1 MQYTKFLRWGLL
13 GGLALIFFIP
23 FVVADGSLF
32 PNMYFPFITGKNF
45 AFRILVE
52 VLLGAYILLALRE
65 PKYRPQSSYLL
76 WAVGAFVA
84 WAAVATLVSVDPSKS
99 FWSNFERME
108 GYITVLHLFAYFV
121 IMSTMAAAE
130 GWWNRLFQISIVSG
144 TLQALYSLGQL
155 LHVAGLN
162 PSSQSGPRLD
172 GTFGNAT
179 YLAVFMFF
187 NIFLTLFMLVRE
199 RRSSMAQM
207 LYGLALV
214 LQVAVL
220 YYTQTRGTLLGL
232 LGGLLVAGLYIVLR
246 AKGAEW
252 KQWRKYSLYGLG
264 ALAVVVVVFL
274 AARES
279 SFVKK
284 SETLSRFAS
293 ISLTDRTTTARFQIW
308 NMAYQGFVEKP
319 LMGWG
324 QENFSY
330 VFNKYYSPEMY
341 SQEQWFDRAHNQFL
355 DWLIAGGLPAFVLY
369 ISFFVLVVWAV
380 MRAEALSVPEQAI
393 ILGLLAGYAFN
404 NLLVFDDLMSSV
416 YFFSILAFAHGLS
429 RRGVPRFMFLSK
441 PTKDTTVAAVA
452 PFVFVAIVLGGWALN
467 APGIARA
474 QNLLNAV
481 MTQVPVSDGAGGIVG
496 QAKDP
501 KTQLA
506 QFKTVLGGG
515 VWPGTGLGWQESV
528 EQLMQFS
535 SNLAPST
542 SIDPALKQEI
552 FVFAQSS
559 AQTLL
564 ESRQHDARLELFYG
578 AFEDTYGRHDEAIKI
593 LNQALVD
600 SPKKQQ
606 IMFQLGVVHLNVGDT
621 QGALAPLK
629 AAFEEAPSYNDARI
643 LYAAVLFYNNQNKE
657 ADALL
662 TEGFGTVLV
671 NDSRLLQVY
680 ANTKQFDRVQGIWK
694 NRIAASPKD
703 AQLHAGLASAY
714 FAGGDKTNA
723 IAELRVAGQLD
734 PALAAQ
740 VQTLITQIQN
750 GTLK

>member
-1 MQYTKFLRWGLL
+1 MQYTKFLRWVLL
-13 GGLALIFFIP
+13 GGLSLIFFIP
-23 FVVADGSLF
+23 FVIADGSLF

-45 AFRILVE
+45 AFRIVVE
-52 VLLGAYILLALRE
+52 IILGAYVLLALRE
-65 PKYRPQSSYLL
+65 PKYRPQGSYLL

-84 WAAVATLVSVDPSKS
+84 WVGLSTLLSVDPSKS

-108 GYITVLHLFAYFV
+108 GYVTVLHLFVYFV
-121 IMSTMAAAE
+121 IMGAVATAE
-130 GWWNRLFQISIVSG
+130 GWWDRLFQISIASG
-144 TLQALYSLGQL
+144 ALQALYSLGQL
-155 LHVAGLN
+155 LHVGGLT

-187 NIFLTLFMLVRE
+187 NTFLALFMLVRQ
-199 RRSSMAQM
+199 RRSAAAQA

-232 LGGLLVAGLYIVLR
+232 LGGLLVIGIYIVLR
-246 AKGAEW
+246 AKGTEW
-252 KQWRKYSLYGLG
+252 RQWRTYSLYGLG
-264 ALAVVVVVFL
+264 ALVMLVAVFL
-274 AARES
+274 AVRES
-279 SFVKK
+279 SFVKQ

-369 ISFFVLVVWAV
+369 IAFFVLVVWVV
-380 MRAEALSVPEQAI
+380 MRSEVLSVPEQAI

-404 NLLVFDDLMSSV
+404 NLLVFGDLMSSV
-416 YFFSILAFAHGLS
+416 YFFAILAFAHGLS
-429 RRGVPRFMFLSK
+429 KRGVPRFMFLSR
-441 PTKDTTVAAVA
+441 PLKDTTVAAIA
-452 PFVFVAIVLGGWALN
+452 PFVVVVVVVGGWALN

-474 QNLLNAV
+474 QDLLNAV
-481 MTQVPVSDGAGGIVG
+481 MTQVPVSDGKGGLVG

-501 KTQLA
+501 KIQLA
-506 QFKTVLGGG
+506 QFKGVVGPG
-515 VWPGTGLGWQESV
+515 VWPGTRLGWQEST

-535 SNLAPST
+535 SNIASN
-542 SIDPALKQEI
+542 SVDPALKQE
-552 FVFAQSS
+552 VFAFAEKS
-559 AQTLL
+559 AQALL
-564 ESRQHDARLELFYG
+564 ASRKNDARLQLFFG
-578 AFEDTYGRHDEAIKI
+578 AFEDTYGRHAEAIAM
-593 LNQALVD
+593 LNQALVN

-606 IMFQLGVVHLNVGDT
+606 IMFQLGVVHLNAGDAKS
-621 QGALAPLK
+621 ALVPFK
-629 AAFEEAPSYNDARI
+629 AAFDEAPSYTDARV
-643 LYAAVLFYNNQNKE
+643 LYAAVLFYNGQYKE
-657 ADALL
+657 ADTLL
-662 TEGFGTVLV
+662 IEGFGTVLV
-671 NDSRLLQVY
+671 DDSRLLQVY
-680 ANTKQFDRVQGIWK
+680 TNTKQFDRVQGVWK
-694 NRIAASPKD
+694 NKIAANPKD

-714 FAGGDKTNA
+714 FGAGDKTNA
-723 IAELRVAGQLD
+723 ISELRLAAQLD
-734 PALAAQ
+734 PTLAPQ
-740 VQTLITQIQN
+740 VQALITQIQN